1 LEEFLNMRGRLIVFE
16 GGEGAGKTTQLQRS
30 HQWLI
35 NSGWLIHLQSKGHIR
50 QIVLTREPGG
60 TETGQRIRQILL
72 EQSRPAEICDR
83 TELLLYAADRA
94 QHVETFLRPRLAA
107 GDLILCDR
115 YTDSTIAYQGYG
127 RGLDLSLIEQ
137 LNQIATNG
145 LQSDL
150 TLWLDLEVE
159 TGLARTRQRGEI
171 DRIEQ
176 ADRTFHY
183 QVRQGFT
190 TLAATFPDR
199 IVPINANQ
207 PADLV
212 AQQIQ
217 ATLKKRFQ
225 QWFGTRF
232 EF

>member
-1 LEEFLNMRGRLIVFE
+1 MQGRFIVFE

-30 HQWLI
+30 HQWLLE
-35 NSGWLIHLQSKGHIR
+35 SGWLEQLQAKGYIR
-50 QIVLTREPGG
+50 QVVLTREPGG
-60 TETGQRIRQILL
+60 TETGQQIRQILL
-72 EQSRPAEICDR
+72 QQSHQAGICDR

-127 RGLDLSLIEQ
+127 RGLDLALIEQ

-150 TLWLDLEVE
+150 TLWLDLEIE
-159 TGLARTRQRGEI
+159 AGLARTQQRGNI

-176 ADRTFHY
+176 ADQNFHQ

-190 TLAATFPDR
+190 TLATTFPDR
-199 IVPINANQ
+199 IVPINASQ
-207 PADLV
+207 PEDLV

-217 ATLKKRFQ
+217 ATLEERFQ
-225 QWFGTRF
+225 QWFGTSLSF
-232 EF
+232 KL